1 MRPPAALL
9 AGASL
14 AAVCFALAAPS
25 RAQQP
30 VPYTDVVIQA
40 GHQGRPASCA
50 PLHVKKCN
58 LGAASAAGRERDWT
72 PIVADAAART
82 LRRDGYRVLRRPA
95 DYRAH
100 DRARFA
106 AFVHFDG
113 AIPNCASGASAGFPL
128 GTSPALAQRWRAAYA
143 PRFPFAFRGLNIT
156 TNESGYYG
164 FRKVDAPENLLIEFG
179 ELSCPAQ
186 AAWMKPRL
194 GALGVLL
201 ARFIETELRR

>member
-1 MRPPAALL
+1 MRSPAALL
-9 AGASL
+9 AAVSFAALVFAS
-14 AAVCFALAAPS
+14 ARPG
-25 RAQQP
+25 RAEQL
-30 VPYTDVVIQA
+30 DVVLQA

-58 LGAASAAGRERDWT
+58 LGAGSPIGTERAWT

-82 LRRDGYRVLRRPA
+82 LRADGFSVARRPA
-95 DYRAH
+95 DYAAH

-106 AFVHFDG
+106 AFIHFDG
-113 AIPNCASGASAGFPL
+113 ASPVCASGASAGFPL
-128 GTSPALAQRWRAAYA
+128 GTSPALAEHWRRFYAA
-143 PRFPFAFRGLNIT
+143 RFPFAFRGLNIT

-164 FRKVDAPENLLIEFG
+164 FRKVDAPEKLLIEFG

-194 GALGVLL
+194 DALGVLL
-201 ARFIETELRR
+201 AHFIEMDLAR

>member
-1 MRPPAALL
+1 MRSPAALL
-9 AGASL
+9 ATTL
-14 AAVCFALAAPS
+14 FIALTVT
-25 RAQQP
+25 RALPARAEQ
-30 VPYTDVVIQA
+30 TDVVLQA

-58 LGAASAAGRERDWT
+58 LGAGSPLGSERDWT
-72 PIVADAAART
+72 PVVADAAART
-82 LRRDGYRVLRRPA
+82 LRADGFAVVRRPA
-95 DYRAH
+95 DYAAH

-106 AFVHFDG
+106 AFIHFDG
-113 AIPNCASGASAGFPL
+113 AIPACASGASAGFPL
-128 GTSPALAQRWRAAYA
+128 GTSPALAERWRDFYA
-143 PRFPFAFRGLNIT
+143 PRVPFAFRGLNIT

-164 FRKVDAPENLLIEFG
+164 FRKVDAPKKLLIEFG

-201 ARFIETELRR
+201 AHFIERDLAR

>member
-1 MRPPAALL
+1 MRSPAPLL
-9 AGASL
+9 ATAS
-14 AAVCFALAAPS
+14 FIALALACAPPGD
-25 RAQQP
+25 ADE
-30 VPYTDVVIQA
+30 TDVLLQA

-58 LGAASAAGRERDWT
+58 LGAASAAGRESEWT

-82 LRRDGYRVLRRPA
+82 LRADGFAVVRRPA
-95 DYRAH
+95 DYTAR

-106 AFVHFDG
+106 AFIHFDG
-113 AIPNCASGASAGFPL
+113 AVPACASGASAGFPL
-128 GTSPALAQRWRAAYA
+128 GTSPALAERWRRFYA

-156 TNESGYYG
+156 PNESGYYG
-164 FRKVDAPENLLIEFG
+164 FRKVDAPEKLLIEFG

-194 GALGVLL
+194 DALGVLL
-201 ARFIETELRR
+201 AHFIETVLAR

>member
-1 MRPPAALL
+1 MRTPAPLL
-9 AGASL
+9 AFVSLVACLLASAL
-14 AAVCFALAAPS
+14 PIRAA
-25 RAQQP
+25 Q
-30 VPYTDVVIQA
+30 TDVVLQA

-58 LGAASAAGRERDWT
+58 LGAGSPLGTERDWT
-72 PIVADAAART
+72 PIVADAAARR
-82 LRRDGYRVLRRPA
+82 LRADGFSVVRRPA
-95 DYRAH
+95 DYAAH

-106 AFVHFDG
+106 AFLHFDG
-113 AIPNCASGASAGFPL
+113 AVPACASGASAGFPL
-128 GTSPALAQRWRAAYA
+128 GTSPALAERWRAFYA

-164 FRKVDAPENLLIEFG
+164 FRKVDAPEKLLIEFG

-194 GALGVLL
+194 DALGVLL
-201 ARFIETELRR
+201 ARFIERDLAR